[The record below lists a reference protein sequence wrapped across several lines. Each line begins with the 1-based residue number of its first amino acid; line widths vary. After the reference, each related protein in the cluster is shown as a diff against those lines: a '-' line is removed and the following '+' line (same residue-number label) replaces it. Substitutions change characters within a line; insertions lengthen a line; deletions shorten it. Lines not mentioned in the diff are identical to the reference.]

1 MNSFRAPKRPSAR
14 RVGVPPSLVSTLV
27 TGWLTDGTVTR
38 LEKRRRDDAR
48 DRQQIAH
55 DALTGLRYLASP
67 SSYYGWLRL
76 PDNVRSDHIAHQLAD
91 EGILVSTAEAFC
103 VTPHPPNALR
113 LALGTPPLP
122 ELTKAL
128 DRLRQVVFDAAW

>member
-1 MNSFRAPKRPSAR
+1 M
-14 RVGVPPSLVSTLV
+14 
-27 TGWLTDGTVTR
+27 
-38 LEKRRRDDAR
+38 
-48 DRQQIAH
+48 
-55 DALTGLRYLASP
+55 TGLRYLASP